1 MHHTFV
7 GMRNLGDR
15 KCTVISTVVLL
26 CWLSNW
32 DWIPALQQ
40 SSDVV
45 EFGGGFVGALM
56 IVLIG
61 LALRGLAWLYYQI
74 TKDSIDN
81 EEEKT
86 SFLEAKY
93 AINAKKLD
101 EVFLAMK
108 AADFKAP
115 ETLYESCNPRLSVQ
129 RPKKKRDPWKVFL
142 VTEYHFKEGMVFK
155 KSKERNFVYAVAEV
169 LDAELDKS
177 YSQKPDAISVG
188 SLVDL
193 MTNQK
198 PEILV
203 DGE

>member
-1 MHHTFV
+1 M
-7 GMRNLGDR
+7 
-15 KCTVISTVVLL
+15 ISAVVLL

-32 DWIPALQQ
+32 DRIPALQQ

-61 LALRGLAWLYYQI
+61 LAFRGLAWLYYQI

-86 SFLEAKY
+86 SFLETKY
-93 AINAKKLD
+93 AVDAKRLD

-129 RPKKKRDPWKVFL
+129 RPKKKREPWKVFL

-155 KSKERNFVYAVAEV
+155 KTKERNFVYSVAEV
-169 LDAELDKS
+169 LDSDLDAAHLQTPES
-177 YSQKPDAISVG
+177 LSVT
-188 SLVDL
+188 SLVEL
-193 MTNQK
+193 MMNQK

>member
-7 GMRNLGDR
+7 MMRNLGDG
-15 KCTVISTVVLL
+15 KCNVILAVALL
-26 CWLSNW
+26 YWLSNW
-32 DWIPALQQ
+32 DGIPHLQQ
-40 SSDVV
+40 SSNVV
-45 EFGGGFVGALM
+45 EFGGGLIGGLT

-61 LALRGLAWLYYQI
+61 LALRGIAWLYYQI
-74 TKDSIDN
+74 TKDSIEN

-86 SFLEAKY
+86 YFLEAKY
-93 AINAKKLD
+93 AIDAKKLD

>member
-1 MHHTFV
+1 MR
-7 GMRNLGDR
+7 MRNLGDR
-15 KCTVISTVVLL
+15 KCTVIGAVVLL

-32 DWIPALQQ
+32 DRIPALQQ

-61 LALRGLAWLYYQI
+61 LAFRGLAWLYYQI

-93 AINAKKLD
+93 AVDAKRLG

-142 VTEYHFKEGMVFK
+142 ATEYHFREGMVFK
-155 KSKERNFVYAVAEV
+155 KTKERNFVYSVAEV
-169 LDAELDKS
+169 LDSNLDAAHLQTPES
-177 YSQKPDAISVG
+177 LSVT
-188 SLVDL
+188 SLVEL
-193 MTNQK
+193 MMNQK

>member
-1 MHHTFV
+1 
-7 GMRNLGDR
+7 MRNLGDR
-15 KCTVISTVVLL
+15 KCTVISAVVLL

-32 DWIPALQQ
+32 DRIPALQQ

-61 LALRGLAWLYYQI
+61 LAFRGLAWLYYQI

-93 AINAKKLD
+93 AVDAKRLD

-155 KSKERNFVYAVAEV
+155 KSKERNFVYSVAEV
-169 LDAELDKS
+169 LDSDLDAAHLQTPES
-177 YSQKPDAISVG
+177 LSVT
-188 SLVDL
+188 SLVEL
-193 MTNQK
+193 MMNQK

>member
-1 MHHTFV
+1 
-7 GMRNLGDR
+7 MRNLGDR
-15 KCTVISTVVLL
+15 KCTVISAVVLL
-26 CWLSNW
+26 CWLSLW
-32 DWIPALQQ
+32 DGIPALQQ

-45 EFGGGFVGALM
+45 QFGGGFVGALM

-61 LALRGLAWLYYQI
+61 LALRGIAWLYYQI

-93 AINAKKLD
+93 AIDAKKLD
-101 EVFLAMK
+101 EVFLAME
-108 AADFKAP
+108 AVDFKAP